1 MGKKCFE
8 KDLKKSLDLLTD
20 SFLGDDKGFVLF
32 TFLLVVFLLLYA
44 GFGFYYCILFEGS
57 KCTPTNW
64 GCIALSIFLV
74 VTIITA
80 KSIQ

>member
-8 KDLKKSLDLLTD
+8 KDWKKSFDFLLD
-20 SFLGDDKGFVLF
+20 SFLGDDKGFIMF
-32 TFLLVVFLLLYA
+32 TFLLIVFLLLYA
-44 GFGFYYCILFEGS
+44 GFGFYYCIFFEGG

-64 GCIALSIFLV
+64 GCIGLSIFLV
-74 VTIITA
+74 ISIITA